1 MADEYIKRSDAI
13 MAVTRAKLPDTTPE
27 GVPIANGKR
36 SVTDCVRRIKEIP
49 KEDVAPVRHGRWV
62 KARGSWC
69 TPGGDPV
76 WECSECGKG
85 RHVYG
90 IEHGSYGA
98 DVADGQWVSCPNCGA
113 KMDGE
118 TDGS

>member
-1 MADEYIKRSDAI
+1 MDDEYIKR
-13 MAVTRAKLPDTTPE
+13 TLAKAEFTGNFRDEYPTALIHALIDS
-27 GVPIANGKR
+27 VPTA
-36 SVTDCVRRIKEIP
+36 
-49 KEDVAPVRHGRWV
+49 DVQPVRHGRWV

-85 RHVYG
+85 VHVYG
-90 IEHGSYGA
+90 IEHGTYGK
-98 DVADGQWVSCPNCGA
+98 DIADGQWVACPNCGA

-118 TDGS
+118 V

>member
-1 MADEYIKRSDAI
+1 MAEYIERERVVDVLVDMETLALYEDAI
-13 MAVTRAKLPDTTPE
+13 PAIKN
-27 GVPIANGKR
+27 I
-36 SVTDCVRRIKEIP
+36 RRLIDGIP
-49 KEDVAPVRHGRWV
+49 ADDVAPVRHGRWV

-85 RHVYG
+85 VHVYG
-90 IEHGSYGA
+90 IEHGTYGK
-98 DVADGQWVSCPNCGA
+98 DVAEGQWVACPNCGA

-118 TDGS
+118 SGG

>member
-1 MADEYIKRSDAI
+1 MAEYIDRDKVLEAI
-13 MAVTRAKLPDTTPE
+13 LALPPKMDE
-27 GVPIANGKR
+27 QGYGWLGRMGVWQMIRDFQSA
-36 SVTDCVRRIKEIP
+36 
-49 KEDVAPVRHGRWV
+49 DVQPVKHGRWI

-85 RHVYG
+85 MHVYG
-90 IEHGSYGA
+90 IEHGTYGS
-98 DVADGQWVSCPNCGA
+98 DVADGQWVACPNCGA

-118 TDGS
+118 DNG